1 MSHLIS
7 LEVENMVYFGQNTFC
22 FCQCLYFV
30 AGIPKIFIQFKLVR
44 LMLVLLLMRT
54 ANRRH
59 LWKEAG
65 MGVLNKKSSTLTKK
79 GRPAS
84 L

>member
-22 FCQCLYFV
+22 FSQCLYFV

-65 MGVLNKKSSTLTKK
+65 MGVLNKKKQHVDEK
-79 GRPAS
+79 GKAG
-84 L
+84 

>member
-7 LEVENMVYFGQNTFC
+7 LEVENMVYFGQNTI

-65 MGVLNKKSSTLTKK
+65 MGVLNKKSRTLTKK

>member
-7 LEVENMVYFGQNTFC
+7 LEVENMVYFGQNTF

-65 MGVLNKKSSTLTKK
+65 MGVLNKKSRTLTKK